1 MNGPIRRLAGI
12 VAVLFASLLISTTY
26 IQVVDAS
33 ALSEK
38 PTNTRTLYKE
48 YSRQRGPITVSG
60 EAVAE
65 SVPSNDLYKYL
76 RKYPGGRMYA
86 PVTGYYSI
94 VSGPHNGVEAARNDL
109 LSGTS
114 DQLFYR
120 RISDLLTGKEP
131 AGASVELTINPK
143 AQRAA
148 WEGLGDQRGAVVA
161 LNPKTGDILAMVSKP
176 SYDPDQLSTHNRDD
190 ALAASRRLNA
200 DEDDPLINR
209 AIGGN
214 LYPPGS
220 TFKIITSAAA
230 LSNGFELESLL
241 DGPATLDLPQ
251 TTAFLDNDD
260 DQPCGP
266 NNKVTLLRALEISC
280 NTAYASLG
288 MELGTQTMLEQA
300 KKFGFNQ
307 ELSIPLKVTPS
318 TFPEELNKP
327 QLAQSSIGQFED
339 RVTPLQVAMISA
351 GIGND
356 GVVMRPNL
364 IRRVVTD
371 QQKIIEERKPQEL
384 SEAVTED
391 VAEKLTTMMEA
402 VVSNGTGRR
411 AQIDGISVAGKTGTA
426 QHAEGK
432 APHAWFTSFA
442 PADDAQVAVAVV
454 VEDGGRLGSE
464 AFGGTVAAPIAK
476 AVMEAVL
483 NK

>member
-1 MNGPIRRLAGI
+1 MNGPIRRLAAI
-12 VAVLFASLLISTTY
+12 VAILFVSLLVSTTY

-33 ALSEK
+33 ALSKK
-38 PTNTRTLYKE
+38 PTNSRTLYKE
-48 YSRQRGPITVSG
+48 FGRERGPITVSG

-65 SVPSNDLYKYL
+65 SVPSDDQYKFL
-76 RKYPGGRMYA
+76 RKYPGGKIYA
-86 PVTGYYSI
+86 PVTGYYST
-94 VSGPHNGVEAARNDL
+94 VYGPNGLEASKNDL
-109 LSGTS
+109 LSGTA
-114 DQLFYR
+114 DKLFYR

-131 AGASVELTINPK
+131 TGAQVELTINPK
-143 AQRAA
+143 AQQAA
-148 WEGLGDQRGAVVA
+148 WKELGDQRGAVVA

-176 SYDPDQLSTHNRDD
+176 SYDPDELATHDRS
-190 ALAASRRLNA
+190 AAVAANKRLNA

-209 AIGGN
+209 AIGGD

-230 LSNGFELESLL
+230 LANGYELDSLL

-251 TTAFLDNDD
+251 TSANLDNDD

-266 NNKVTLLRALEISC
+266 NNKTTLLHALEISC

-288 MELGTQTMLEQA
+288 MKLGRETMLEQA
-300 KKFGFNQ
+300 QKFGFNQ
-307 ELSIPLKVTPS
+307 KLSIPLTVTPS
-318 TFPEELNKP
+318 TFPDDLNEP

-339 RVTPLQVAMISA
+339 RVTPLQVAMVSA
-351 GIGND
+351 GIAND

-364 IRRVVTD
+364 VRRVVTD
-371 QQKIIEERKPQEL
+371 QQKIIETRDPQEL
-384 SEAVTED
+384 SEAVTSD
-391 VAEKLTTMMEA
+391 VADKLTTMMEA
-402 VVSNGTGRR
+402 VVTTGTGRR
-411 AQIDGISVAGKTGTA
+411 AQIDGVRVAGKTGTA
-426 QHAEGK
+426 QHADGA

-442 PADDAQVAVAVV
+442 PADDPQVAVAVV
-454 VEDGGRLGSE
+454 VEDGGKLGSE

>member
-1 MNGPIRRLAGI
+1 MNGPIRRLAAI

-48 YSRQRGPITVSG
+48 YGRQRGPITVSG

-65 SVPSNDLYKYL
+65 SVPSKDQYKYL
-76 RKYPGGRMYA
+76 RKYPGDKVYA
-86 PVTGYYSI
+86 HVTGYYST
-94 VSGPHNGVEAARNDL
+94 VYGPHGLEATENDL

-131 AGASVELTINPK
+131 AGAQVELTINPK
-143 AQRAA
+143 AQQAA
-148 WEGLGDQRGAVVA
+148 WKGLGNQRGAVVA

-176 SYDPDQLSTHNRDD
+176 SFDPDQLATHDRND
-190 ALAASRRLNA
+190 AVAAYKKLNA
-200 DEDDPLINR
+200 DPDEPLTNR
-209 AIGGN
+209 AIGGD

-220 TFKIITSAAA
+220 TFKLVTSAAA
-230 LSNGFELESLL
+230 LANGYDLDTLI
-241 DGPATLDLPQ
+241 DGPAALKLPGVRDP
-251 TTAFLDNDD
+251 LDNDD
-260 DQPCGP
+260 FRACGA
-266 NNKVTLLRALEISC
+266 NNKTTLLHALEISC
-280 NTAYASLG
+280 NTAYAALG
-288 MELGTQTMLEQA
+288 MKLGNQTMLEQA
-300 KKFGFNQ
+300 QKFGFNQ
-307 ELSIPLKVTPS
+307 QLSVPLRVTPS
-318 TFPEELNKP
+318 SFPADLNQP

-339 RVTPLQVAMISA
+339 RVTPLQVAMIAA
-351 GIGND
+351 GIGNK

-384 SEAVTED
+384 SEAVTPD
-391 VAEKLTTMMEA
+391 VAQKLTTMMEA
-402 VVSNGTGRR
+402 VVNSGTGTR
-411 AQIDGISVAGKTGTA
+411 AQIDGVQVAGKTGTA
-426 QHAEGK
+426 QHAAGK
-432 APHAWFTSFA
+432 PPHAWFTCFA
-442 PADDAQVAVAVV
+442 PSDDAQIAVAVV
-454 VEDGGRLGSE
+454 VEDGGKLGNE

-483 NK
+483 K

>member
-1 MNGPIRRLAGI
+1 MNGPIRRLAAV

-33 ALSEK
+33 ALADK
-38 PTNTRTLYKE
+38 PTNTRSLYKE
-48 YSRQRGPITVSG
+48 YGRQRGPITVSG

-65 SVPSNDLYKYL
+65 SVPSNDQYKFN
-76 RKYPGGRMYA
+76 RKYPGGKMYA
-86 PVTGYYSI
+86 PVTGYYSTI
-94 VSGPHNGVEAARNDL
+94 YGPHGLEASRNSL
-109 LSGTS
+109 LSGTA

-131 AGASVELTINPK
+131 AGAQVELTINPK
-143 AQRAA
+143 AQQAA
-148 WEGLGDQRGAVVA
+148 WKELGNQRGAVVA
-161 LNPKTGDILAMVSKP
+161 LDPKTGDILAMVSKP
-176 SYDPDQLSTHNRDD
+176 SYDPDELATHDRN
-190 ALAASRRLNA
+190 AAVAAYKKLNG
-200 DEDDPLINR
+200 DEDQPLTNR

-220 TFKIITSAAA
+220 TFKLVTSAAA
-230 LSNGFELESLL
+230 LANGYDLDSQI

-251 TTAFLDNDD
+251 TTANLSNDD
-260 DQPCGP
+260 HQACGP
-266 NNKVTLLRALEISC
+266 NNKTTLLHALEISC

-288 MELGTQTMLEQA
+288 MKLGAQTMLEQA
-300 KKFGFNQ
+300 QKFGFNT
-307 ELSIPLKVTPS
+307 ELTIPLRVTPS
-318 TFPEELNKP
+318 KFPAGLNQP

-339 RVTPLQVAMISA
+339 RVTPLQVAMIAA
-351 GIGND
+351 GIAND

-364 IRRVVTD
+364 VRRVVTD
-371 QQKIIEERKPQEL
+371 QQKVIEETEPQEL
-384 SEAVTED
+384 SEAVTPE

-402 VVSNGTGRR
+402 VVTDGTGSR
-411 AQIDGISVAGKTGTA
+411 AQIDGVRVAGKTGTA
-426 QHAEGK
+426 QHAKGA

-442 PADDAQVAVAVV
+442 PADDPQVAVAVV
-454 VEDGGRLGSE
+454 VEDGGRLGNE